1 VPLALISDTLI
12 LMKWQLLHKAC
23 WLGDSEEVERLLK
36 AGADPNQIAPTDWR
50 QSPLGRTLE
59 FRITSPRHA
68 GHVETVRVLL
78 QYGADPTL
86 RSTYL
91 DMTPLEL
98 ATFCGLEPAVR
109 LLRDCAATTPHP
121 SGMTSLWLA
130 CASRLPQST
139 ALESVK
145 DELVN
150 TPNVNSVWRKATPLM
165 MAAGHAAHFA
175 VCDRLLNAGAD
186 PNAGT
191 SILHGAC
198 DWHFEHLAPALQYL
212 SRVGWNVNSRDSVG
226 QTALHKAAFLGYS
239 TAVTDLLKIGADPN
253 AIRRVPIHGLFDHD
267 VDTGASSLAVRL

>member
-1 VPLALISDTLI
+1 
-12 LMKWQLLHKAC
+12 
-23 WLGDSEEVERLLK
+23 
-36 AGADPNQIAPTDWR
+36 
-50 QSPLGRTLE
+50 
-59 FRITSPRHA
+59 
-68 GHVETVRVLL
+68 
-78 QYGADPTL
+78 
-86 RSTYL
+86 
-91 DMTPLEL
+91 
-98 ATFCGLEPAVR
+98 
-109 LLRDCAATTPHP
+109 
-121 SGMTSLWLA
+121 MTSLWLA

-139 ALESVK
+139 ALESVN

-253 AIRRVPIHGLFDHD
+253 AMDGSGQTALDLARRWNKP
-267 VDTGASSLAVRL
+267 GAVKVLAHAD